1 MALKTVFE
9 QKVADAIIKWR
20 WIVIGITIIATVV
33 FIYGVSILKFK
44 VALEDMLP
52 PANPFVK
59 LNTEFGHRF
68 GGLTSFAV
76 EVGVEKEGDLFTPKR
91 LEILFAITDDI
102 YFLNSVRRDLVW
114 SITMNKAKEI
124 RGATGD
130 VFINAF
136 LYPHPPTTTD
146 GCLEVKNKVLSS
158 PLFAGRLVTMDGKHA
173 LITGNLKEDASDKEF
188 FENLLRI
195 KEKYQGREG
204 MNIQMIGRPVLM
216 GWIYHYMPDMLII
229 FAISLLVIAAMLSM
243 SFKAVQGPVVPVI
256 IHLSIGTFAA
266 VWGLGFIGITG
277 MNLNPL
283 MVVLPFAIGIR
294 GISHSIQITSRFL
307 EEYAR
312 SEDRMVAAH
321 TTVGAMFI
329 PNISAIAAECSAFMF
344 LVAVKIT
351 MVQQLAIAITFWMFA
366 IFFTTA
372 VLTPI
377 LCMFLPKPHA
387 RHVEQ
392 IKKSWK
398 TVASGGTGDI
408 LDKLIIVT
416 SRFFIGRGKLFAIG
430 AMVVIIFGGAFL
442 AQHVK
447 SGDLSPGSPILYPSS
462 DYNRA
467 CDSINKR
474 FSNAGTDA
482 LQIYF
487 DGKGTS
493 GAAFAPPVLQ
503 TAERLHK
510 VFTAAMPDTYSGW
523 DSAVPIVKTMN
534 MEMHEGDVKWD
545 FIPDN
550 PQLLGTVLSIYLAKL
565 IPEDFNKYTDAETH
579 SLGNINYYFKDHM
592 PDTVD
597 TAIETTR
604 KFFKNLDLDTSSLGE
619 FKMAGGEIGIN
630 YAINHE
636 IESVHYII
644 IFGVLSLI
652 FIICAFSFRS
662 ITAGVLLVIPLIASN
677 VVAFSYM
684 ALNDI
689 GLTINTLPVISVGL
703 GIGVDF
709 GVYLYARFQEEYK
722 NFGDYDMAVLTGCVT
737 AGKGVVYTA
746 LTMVV
751 PLYLWYFVSDIR
763 FQGEMGLFLAIILT
777 VNLMAVMFFHPAIIS
792 KLRPKFITKMTME

>member
-33 FIYGVSILKFK
+33 FLYGVSILKFK

-59 LNTEFGHRF
+59 LNAEFGHRF

-91 LEILFAITDDI
+91 LEILSAITDDI

-124 RGATGD
+124 KGASGD

-136 LYPHPPTTTD
+136 LYPHPPATSE
-146 GCLEVKNKVLSS
+146 GCLEAKNKLLSS
-158 PLFAGRLVTMDGKHA
+158 PIFAGRLVTTDGKHT

-188 FENLLRI
+188 FENLLLI

-204 MNIQMIGRPVLM
+204 MNIRMIGRPVLM
-216 GWIYHYMPDMLII
+216 GWIYHYMPDMIII
-229 FAISLLVIAAMLSM
+229 FVISLVLILA
-243 SFKAVQGPVVPVI
+243 I
-256 IHLSIGTFAA
+256 LSISFRSLQGLAVPFIIGVVST
-266 VWGLGFIGITG
+266 VWGLGFIGIVK

-283 MVVLPFAIGIR
+283 MIVLPFAVGIR
-294 GISHSIQITSRFL
+294 AISHTVQITSRFM

-312 SEDRMVAAH
+312 SMDKYEAAH
-321 TTVGAMFI
+321 ATVGSMFI
-329 PNISAIAAECSAFMF
+329 PNISAIAAECAGFMF

-351 MVQQLAIAITFWMFA
+351 VVQQLAIAITFWMFA

-372 VLTPI
+372 VFTPI
-377 LCMFLPKPHA
+377 LCMFLPKPSA
-387 RHVEQ
+387 RNVEQ
-392 IKKSWK
+392 IKKSWA
-398 TVASGGTGDI
+398 TVASGGTGDMM
-408 LDKLIIVT
+408 DKLIIAT
-416 SRFFIGRGKLFAIG
+416 SRFFIGQGKLFAIG
-430 AMVVIIFGGAFL
+430 AMVVVIFGGALL
-442 AQHVK
+442 ARQVK
-447 SGDLSPGSPILYPSS
+447 SGDLSPGSPILYPHS
-462 DYNRA
+462 DYNLA
-467 CDSINKR
+467 CDGINKR

-487 DGKGTS
+487 DGKGAPN
-493 GAAFAPPVLQ
+493 AAFAPPVLQ

-510 VFTAAMPDTYSGW
+510 VFTAAMPDAYSGW
-523 DSAVPIVKTMN
+523 DSTVPIVRTMN
-534 MEMHEGDVKWD
+534 VEMHEGDVKWD
-545 FIPDN
+545 FIPDD
-550 PQLLGTVLSIYLAKL
+550 PQLLGTVLSVYLAKL
-565 IPEDFNKYTDAETH
+565 FPSDFNKYTDAETH
-579 SLGNINYYFKDHM
+579 SLGNINYFFKDHM
-592 PDTVD
+592 PDTAD
-597 TAIETTR
+597 TAIETAR
-604 KFFKNLDLDTSSLGE
+604 KFFKNLDLDTSRFGE
-619 FKMAGGEIGIN
+619 FKMAGGEVGIN
-630 YAINHE
+630 YAVNHE

-644 IFGVLSLI
+644 IFGVLLLI
-652 FIICAFSFRS
+652 FVICAFSFRS
-662 ITAGVLLVIPLIASN
+662 ITAGALLVIPLIGSN
-677 VVAFSYM
+677 AIAFSYM

-722 NFGDYDMAVLTGCVT
+722 NYGDYDMTILTGCVT

-746 LTMVV
+746 LTMVI
-751 PLYLWYFVSDIR
+751 PLYLWYFISGIR

-777 VNLMAVMFFHPAIIS
+777 VNLMSVMFFHPAIIS

>member
-9 QKVADAIIKWR
+9 QKVADNILRWR
-20 WIVIGITIIATVV
+20 WMVIGITIIATVV
-33 FIYGVSILKFK
+33 FLYGVSILKFK

-59 LNTEFGHRF
+59 LNAEFGHRF

-91 LEILFAITDDI
+91 LEMLSAITDDI

-124 RGATGD
+124 RGSSGD

-136 LYPHPPTTTD
+136 LYPHPPATPE
-146 GCLEVKNKVLSS
+146 GCLDAKNKLLSS
-158 PLFAGRLVTMDGKHA
+158 PIFAGRLVTTDGKHT

-188 FENLLRI
+188 FENLLLI

-204 MNIQMIGRPVLM
+204 MNIRMIGRPVLI
-216 GWIYHYMPDMLII
+216 GWIYHYMPDMIII
-229 FAISLLVIAAMLSM
+229 FVISLVLILA
-243 SFKAVQGPVVPVI
+243 I
-256 IHLSIGTFAA
+256 LSISFRSLQGLAVPFIIGVVST
-266 VWGLGFIGITG
+266 VWGLGFIGIVK

-283 MVVLPFAIGIR
+283 MIVLPFAVGIR
-294 GISHSIQITSRFL
+294 AISHTVQITSRFM

-312 SEDRMVAAH
+312 SMDKYEAAH
-321 TTVGAMFI
+321 ATVGSMFI
-329 PNISAIAAECSAFMF
+329 PNISAIAAECAGFMF

-351 MVQQLAIAITFWMFA
+351 VVQQLAIAITFWMFA

-372 VLTPI
+372 VFTPI
-377 LCMFLPKPHA
+377 LCMFLPKPAA
-387 RHVEQ
+387 RNIEQ
-392 IKKSWK
+392 IKKSWV
-398 TVASGGTGDI
+398 TVASGGTGDMM
-408 LDKLIIVT
+408 DKLIIGT
-416 SRFFIGRGKLFAIG
+416 SRFFIGRGRLFAIG
-430 AMVVIIFGGAFL
+430 AIVVIIFGGAFL
-442 AQHVK
+442 ALHVK
-447 SGDLSPGSPILYPSS
+447 SGDLSPGSPILYPYS
-462 DYNRA
+462 DYNLG
-467 CDSINKR
+467 CDGINKR
-474 FSNAGTDA
+474 FNHAGTDV

-487 DGKGTS
+487 DGKGAS
-493 GAAFAPPVLQ
+493 NIAFAPPVLQ

-523 DSAVPIVKTMN
+523 DSTVPIVRTMN
-534 MEMHEGDVKWD
+534 VEMHEGDVKWD
-545 FIPDN
+545 FIPDD
-550 PQLLGTVLSIYLAKL
+550 PQLLGTVLSVYLAKL
-565 IPEDFNKYTDAETH
+565 FPSDFNKYTDAQTH
-579 SLGNINYYFKDHM
+579 SLGNINYFFKDHM

-604 KFFKNLDLDTSSLGE
+604 EFFKNLDLDMSGLGE
-619 FKMAGGEIGIN
+619 FKIAGGEIGIS

-644 IFGVLSLI
+644 IFGVLLLI

-662 ITAGVLLVIPLIASN
+662 ITAGVLLVVPLIASN
-677 VVAFSYM
+677 VIAFSYM

-709 GVYLYARFQEEYK
+709 GVYLYSRFQEEYK
-722 NFGDYDMAVLTGCVT
+722 NFGDYDTAILTGCVT

-746 LTMVV
+746 LTMVI
-751 PLYLWYFVSDIR
+751 PLYLWYFISDIR

-777 VNLMAVMFFHPAIIS
+777 VNLMSVMFFHPAIIS